1 MGGFLAGGEKYWGL
15 AEGVNVANQNLSQEI
30 AFAQGNRQL
39 LQQIRQARLAAAN
52 TDYYEDN
59 TTGEYIQTSGAPA
72 ATANIYS
79 TFGGAY
85 SYSVD
90 QSLRLERLKAGQLLA
105 GHLTSKA
112 AKADKRAATNAKIM
126 SAGLQTAGAVAGAIV
141 GGMIGGPAGAAAGAK
156 IGQDLGQAT
165 SELAVRGLKGGKA
178 ARKAVRQESI
188 KLGMQRMS
196 EFADN
201 TVKDLSSREDMSEYN
216 LEKVDPLSEDYAKT
230 VGKRPVR
237 QVSQNSYINKL
248 NAAKD
253 SAGTSQGGFFSQL
266 LSFGGGN

>member
-1 MGGFLAGGEKYWGL
+1 MGGFLAGGEKYWRL
-15 AEGVNVANQNLSQEI
+15 AEGVEAANLGLSQEI
-30 AFAQGNRQL
+30 EFAQQNRQL

-59 TTGEYIQTSGAPA
+59 TSGEYIQTSGAPA

-79 TFGGAY
+79 TFAGAY
-85 SYSVD
+85 GYSVG
-90 QSLRLERLKAGQLLA
+90 QSQRMERLQAGQMYSTILQKK
-105 GHLTSKA
+105 G

-126 SAGLQTAGAVAGAIV
+126 TAGLQTAGAVAGAIV

-201 TVKDLSSREDMSEYN
+201 TVKDISSREDMSEYN

-248 NAAKD
+248 NAAQS
-253 SAGTSQGGFFSQL
+253 SAGASQGGFFSTL

>member
-1 MGGFLAGGEKYWGL
+1 MGGFLAGGEKYWRL

-52 TDYYEDN
+52 TDYYEDY
-59 TTGEYIQTSGAPA
+59 TSGEYVQTSGAPA

-90 QSLRLERLKAGQLLA
+90 QSLRLERLQAGQLLQ
-105 GHLTSKA
+105 GHLTKKG

-126 SAGLQTAGAVAGAIV
+126 TAGMQTTGAIIGGLV
-141 GGMIGGPAGAAAGAK
+141 GGPVGAA
-156 IGQDLGQAT
+156 IGQAIGQA
-165 SELAVRGLKGGKA
+165 SAEIAVRGLGGGKA
-178 ARKAVRQESI
+178 ARKAVRGESV
-188 KLGMQRMS
+188 KLGTNMMS
-196 EFADN
+196 QTIESY
-201 TVKDLSSREDMSEYN
+201 TSKKEDN

-230 VGKRPVR
+230 VGKKPTR

-253 SAGTSQGGFFSQL
+253 SAGTSQGGFFTKL
-266 LSFGGGN
+266 LSYKGGY

>member
-1 MGGFLAGGEKYWGL
+1 MGGFLAGGEKYWRL

-52 TDYYEDN
+52 ADYYEDY
-59 TTGEYIQTSGAPA
+59 TSGEYVQTSGAPA

-90 QSLRLERLKAGQLLA
+90 QSLRLERLKTGQLLA

-126 SAGLQTAGAVAGAIV
+126 TAGMQTAGAVIGAV
-141 GGMIGGPAGAAAGAK
+141 VGGPAGAMV
-156 IGQDLGQAT
+156 GQAIGQAT
-165 SELAVRGLKGGKA
+165 AELTVRGLGGGKA
-178 ARKAVRQESI
+178 ARKAVRQESVNM
-188 KLGMQRMS
+188 GMDMMG
-196 EFADN
+196 
-201 TVKDLSSREDMSEYN
+201 TVSKSAANYTSGIEDMSEYD

-230 VGKRPVR
+230 VGKKPVR
-237 QVSQNSYINKL
+237 QTSQNSYINKL
-248 NAAKD
+248 NTAKD
-253 SAGTSQGGFFSQL
+253 SAGTSQGGFFTKL
-266 LSFGGGN
+266 LSYKGGY

>member
-52 TDYYEDN
+52 ADYYEDN

-126 SAGLQTAGAVAGAIV
+126 SAGMQTAGAVI
-141 GGMIGGPAGAAAGAK
+141 GGLVGGPAGAA
-156 IGQDLGQAT
+156 IGQAIGQASAEIT
-165 SELAVRGLKGGKA
+165 VRGLGGGKA
-178 ARKAVRQESI
+178 ARKAVRGESI
-188 KLGMQRMS
+188 KLGMNMMS
-196 EFADN
+196 
-201 TVKDLSSREDMSEYN
+201 
-216 LEKVDPLSEDYAKT
+216 KT
-230 VGKRPVR
+230 VESYTTEKAGKEDKENTTVEKETTGPIDIRPAAAK
-237 QVSQNSYINKL
+237 SQNSYINKL

-253 SAGTSQGGFFSQL
+253 SQGTSQGGFFSQL